1 MRKVRNEYD
10 ANDVRD
16 IVDSLIA
23 GMSLARV
30 PEELHSQL
38 LMPLSAAKNEA
49 IVAGN
54 TATVKR
60 LQAIMRELRL
70 NPGKNSRIGGS
81 DRSSR
86 LSSSRSNRSNSSSR
100 PQSAFVTT
108 RSINDRQSDIEVT
121 IDELLDGRSI
131 DTVDSALIPK
141 LIPALKNRKQV
152 YIECGDYH
160 SSQLLEDLIQEAN
173 TRKFEAA
180 YHSVQSSKMTNLK
193 LQLMQAKADLEA
205 SEQFWREAKE
215 KQENEYNESLE
226 QLEEQHRQQLEDYDN
241 SFPEVLPANFR
252 KLSSHVLQIREQEK
266 HLVLSKRYEDAIPFR
281 ERADALEAEELEQQ
295 RQKFL
300 RSFNTQ
306 REQLIETHN
315 SQMRCFQ
322 RNWERKWERF
332 NKERENEISVLK
344 KTITNFQRRIGII
357 ENETDNANLGGYN
370 GFTNLNTPRAVGI
383 NTPRSSSNIGNGTAL
398 PSARGTSLQ
407 STRSQ
412 MRAAP
417 SSVNPNVRKIA
428 ASRMTQKRPVVR
440 RVVQHEQS
448 Y

>member
-1 MRKVRNEYD
+1 MRKIRNEYD
-10 ANDVRD
+10 ADDVRN

-60 LQAIMRELRL
+60 LQSIMRELRL
-70 NPGKNSRIGGS
+70 NPGKNTRIGGS
-81 DRSSR
+81 ERSSR
-86 LSSSRSNRSNSSSR
+86 LGSSRSNRSSSSR

-108 RSINDRQSDIEVT
+108 RSMNDQQNDIEVI
-121 IDELLDGRSI
+121 IDELLDGRPI
-131 DTVDSALIPK
+131 DTVGSELIPK
-141 LIPALKNRKQV
+141 LIPALKNRKQGF
-152 YIECGDYH
+152 IECGDYH
-160 SSQLLEDLIQEAN
+160 SSQQLENFIQEAN
-173 TRKFEAA
+173 ARKFEAA
-180 YHSVQSSKMTNLK
+180 YQSVQNSKITTLK

-205 SEQFWREAKE
+205 SEQFWKESKE
-215 KQENEYNESLE
+215 KQENEYNESLY
-226 QLEEQHRQQLEDYDN
+226 QLEEQHQQQLQDYDN

-315 SQMRCFQ
+315 SQMRCFK

-332 NKERENEISVLK
+332 NKEKENEISVLK
-344 KTITNFQRRIGII
+344 KTIRNYERRIGLI
-357 ENETDNANLGGYN
+357 ENETDNANLGGY
-370 GFTNLNTPRAVGI
+370 TNINTPRTIGI
-383 NTPRSSSNIGNGTAL
+383 NTPRNSSNIGTAL
-398 PSARGTSLQ
+398 PSARGSSLQ

-412 MRAAP
+412 MR
-417 SSVNPNVRKIA
+417 SSPTAVNPNVRKIA

-440 RVVQHEQS
+440 RVTQHEQL